1 MNNLFMLIF
10 DYLNIFINK
19 REIEH
24 KISENL
30 ANNDEKTKN
39 ESKLDD
45 EKVVEPNNKDLKT
58 IIDNMA
64 EYVVRNGSEFELNIK
79 NRNEERFNF
88 LNEDNLYYKYYK
100 TKIIEIHNV
109 SN

>member
-1 MNNLFMLIF
+1 MNNLSMLIF

-24 KISENL
+24 KPSENL
-30 ANNDEKTKN
+30 INNEEKTIH
-39 ESKLDD
+39 ETKLDE
-45 EKVVEPNNKDLKT
+45 EKVIEPDNEDLKT

-64 EYVVRNGSEFELNIK
+64 QYVVRNGSEFELNIK
-79 NRNEERFNF
+79 KRNEERFNF

-100 TKIIEIHNV
+100 TKIIEIQNV
-109 SN
+109 RN